1 MYVSKLKVHNQTFIM
16 SRAISSLSN
25 EKLFPF
31 NRSLDNKKCVCVGDP
46 LKNIEWRKSRLST
59 RQGWQHFLTI
69 EGKKT
74 FSFALFKLKT
84 IKFYHLKLFFIEF
97 CGCFHRLALVAFNIA
112 FANLTLPQVAIM
124 RKSSDETNRLSSSL
138 TFNSFFSYQM
148 LFANSRDREQINWRF
163 REITS
168 IVLSSTS
175 SFLADEL
182 LMRKVFRRDFFL
194 IVVCILTYHSVLHLI
209 LDG

>member
-1 MYVSKLKVHNQTFIM
+1 MCVCWWPFKKYRVKEK
-16 SRAISSLSN
+16 SSLDTTRMTTFSD
-25 EKLFPF
+25 
-31 NRSLDNKKCVCVGDP
+31 NR
-46 LKNIEWRKSRLST
+46 
-59 RQGWQHFLTI
+59 RQ
-69 EGKKT
+69 KKT